1 MRRSVEKTKPSKV
14 NNTPA
19 GSSLLGE
26 ISRLRSEVLE
36 LQLQLEEIEQQHRVE
51 AGTMHDLMAALTRA
65 TGLDQTLEIIL
76 VNLRSLVP
84 YDLAGLFLLS
94 RDGRHFPD
102 NISPVGKGQ
111 VIQTFP
117 SDHPLVAELEKS
129 RHPILVS
136 DIHTDPRFDSWED
149 IQLIKSWMGVPIR
162 LNGEMI
168 GFLSLGSLQPGT
180 YHNTDAALVT
190 TFTNQLSNVLEEV
203 WNPAYLPRESEKLEV
218 ISRLSHALG
227 QAESKEDTYRAI
239 LEQIS
244 SLFGPVEG
252 AFLFPDHTSSN
263 LIVRFASNEGC
274 LGLSHPHGEDPL
286 WQSLETGKT
295 ISIPDIAS
303 FLHQSPPELYRALL
317 KRKKSAIIIPLKSQD
332 SIFGILLLAF
342 PQHHNLTSADYR
354 EFDTIAQITSTTL
367 RRLFVLEALEKQ
379 LSVER
384 RKLIEQAE
392 QAAVMEERQRLARE
406 LHDSVTQLI
415 YSQVLYAGAGL
426 KVLSNGDT
434 QLSQQYLSRIH
445 QVARQALKEMRL
457 LVYELRPKDFLE
469 DGLAGALQ
477 RRLDSVERR
486 SEINAQLVVQGQI
499 DLDEA
504 AEIALYYI
512 AMEALNNILKH
523 SAATSVF
530 ILLRGDGDK
539 VTLEV
544 ADDGCGFNLEKME
557 NQGGLGLT
565 SMRERAAAFQGDLE
579 IITHPGQGTRI
590 ITTIEG
596 SR

>member
-1 MRRSVEKTKPSKV
+1 
-14 NNTPA
+14 
-19 GSSLLGE
+19 
-26 ISRLRSEVLE
+26 
-36 LQLQLEEIEQQHRVE
+36 
-51 AGTMHDLMAALTRA
+51 
-65 TGLDQTLEIIL
+65 
-76 VNLRSLVP
+76 
-84 YDLAGLFLLS
+84 
-94 RDGRHFPD
+94 
-102 NISPVGKGQ
+102 
-111 VIQTFP
+111 
-117 SDHPLVAELEKS
+117 
-129 RHPILVS
+129 
-136 DIHTDPRFDSWED
+136 
-149 IQLIKSWMGVPIR
+149 
-162 LNGEMI
+162 
-168 GFLSLGSLQPGT
+168 
-180 YHNTDAALVT
+180 
-190 TFTNQLSNVLEEV
+190 
-203 WNPAYLPRESEKLEV
+203 
-218 ISRLSHALG
+218 
-227 QAESKEDTYRAI
+227 
-239 LEQIS
+239 
-244 SLFGPVEG
+244 
-252 AFLFPDHTSSN
+252 
-263 LIVRFASNEGC
+263 
-274 LGLSHPHGEDPL
+274 
-286 WQSLETGKT
+286 
-295 ISIPDIAS
+295 
-303 FLHQSPPELYRALL
+303 
-317 KRKKSAIIIPLKSQD
+317 
-332 SIFGILLLAF
+332 
-342 PQHHNLTSADYR
+342 
-354 EFDTIAQITSTTL
+354 
-367 RRLFVLEALEKQ
+367 
-379 LSVER
+379 
-384 RKLIEQAE
+384 
-392 QAAVMEERQRLARE
+392 MEERQRLARE

-530 ILLRGDGDK
+530 ILLWGDGDK

-565 SMRERAAAFQGDLE
+565 SMRERAAAFQGELE

-590 ITTIEG
+590 IATIEG